1 MSNELKNNNTQSGSQ
16 GGLYD
21 KLGGNSPHIWIIT
34 IMSKVSK
41 KLVAKKNFTCKCEF
55 YRPESQQ
62 IRFFY
67 VPTGTR

>member
-1 MSNELKNNNTQSGSQ
+1 MSDELKNNNTYSGSQ
-16 GGLYD
+16 RGLYD
-21 KLGGNSPHIWIIT
+21 KLGGSLPHIWMST

-41 KLVAKKNFTCKCEF
+41 KLVAKKNCTCKCEF